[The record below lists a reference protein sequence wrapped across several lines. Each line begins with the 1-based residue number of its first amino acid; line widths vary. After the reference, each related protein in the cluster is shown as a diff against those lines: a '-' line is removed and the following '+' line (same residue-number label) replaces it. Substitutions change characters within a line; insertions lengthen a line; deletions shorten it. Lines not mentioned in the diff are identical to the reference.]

1 MSIFSK
7 FEAAMQGIV
16 EGSFGRVFPTRLQP
30 VELSHRFERAMENNL
45 SIGQNKRL
53 APNFYEARL
62 APRDYADFQPQART
76 LALQFSDELIA
87 IARDRGYTLTTRPII
102 TFVEDRRLSTG
113 RPQIVARLLDTQ
125 AIANDPNLLQSIFGV
140 DATRTMTAEEAAQ
153 LLQQQQDMNARQPTP
168 SEPLPPAW
176 LTLYK
181 PTRGQPMRLERPII
195 HIGRHLSND
204 IVVNDKRVSR
214 YHAEIRCEHGQF
226 VLYDLGSTNGVR
238 INGVRTQQT
247 VPVPLRNND
256 TVTVG
261 DYEFIFQRK

>member
-16 EGSFGRVFPTRLQP
+16 EGSFGRAFPTRLQP
-30 VELSHRFERAMENNL
+30 VELSHRLERAMENNL

-53 APNFYEARL
+53 APNFYEAHL

-76 LALQFSDELIA
+76 LAQQFSDELIA
-87 IARDRGYTLTTRPII
+87 IARERGYTLTTRPII
-102 TFVEDRRLSTG
+102 TFVEDHHLTTG
-113 RPQIVARLLDTQ
+113 RPQITARLLDAH
-125 AIANDPNLLQSIFGV
+125 AIANDPNLLQSIFGI
-140 DATRTMTAEEAAQ
+140 DATRTMTVEEAAQ
-153 LLQQQQDMNARQPTP
+153 LLQQQDVNARQPVP

-176 LTLYK
+176 LTLFK

-214 YHAEIRCEHGQF
+214 YHAEIRCERGQF

-238 INGVRTQQT
+238 INGVRTQQP
-247 VPVPLRNND
+247 VPVPLRTND
-256 TVTVG
+256 TITVG
-261 DYEFIFQRK
+261 DYEFVFQRK